1 MVTNQVKHP
10 NSEPKVD
17 DKALPVKEVCA
28 FVTNDTVKTKQKIKR
43 KKNEDVNLV
52 QNSTK
57 ILDTAEIAKTCK
69 S

>member
-1 MVTNQVKHP
+1 MVTNQVKHN
-10 NSEPKVD
+10 NSEQKVD
-17 DKALPVKEVCA
+17 YKALPFKEVCA
-28 FVTNDTVKTKQKIKR
+28 FITNDTVKAKQKMKR